1 MSHPKRGAGPLLIF
15 NLAGL
20 NLSVQR
26 LNGRLAVPGAPACV
40 FPDRGI
46 TPSRQR
52 QKPPASS
59 EPAGV
64 IEIEFAD
71 GSRMRTCWRLS
82 VFCSRAKDIRIKI
95 GLMDRQIYLIVFL
108 AVTASSPTISAQPDA
123 SRPSLVIMP
132 SSGIQASG
140 PQGGPFSPAVVQ
152 YLVRAT
158 SGTIRFA
165 IAPPF
170 WLTAD
175 PRLGTTGAE
184 GVMITLTINQRAL
197 RLPPGTYGPR
207 TTFTNLTSGQG
218 STTRSASLIVHDP
231 PPSGYLLDERGGYL
245 SDDRKER
252 LRAR

>member
-1 MSHPKRGAGPLLIF
+1 M
-15 NLAGL
+15 
-20 NLSVQR
+20 
-26 LNGRLAVPGAPACV
+26 AVGCGHVGDSRYFVPAP
-40 FPDRGI
+40 
-46 TPSRQR
+46 
-52 QKPPASS
+52 
-59 EPAGV
+59 
-64 IEIEFAD
+64 
-71 GSRMRTCWRLS
+71 
-82 VFCSRAKDIRIKI
+82 KDIRIKI

-158 SGTIRFA
+158 SGTIRFV

-175 PRLGTTGAE
+175 PRLGTAGAE

-218 STTRSASLIVHDP
+218 STTRPASLIVHDP
-231 PPSGYLLDERGGYL
+231 PPTAIFWTKAADICRMTVR
-245 SDDRKER
+245 SDYAHADRPPSSYGTPS
-252 LRAR
+252 

>member
-1 MSHPKRGAGPLLIF
+1 MKHIF
-15 NLAGL
+15 LFFPAALA
-20 NLSVQR
+20 LS
-26 LNGRLAVPGAPACV
+26 A
-40 FPDRGI
+40 
-46 TPSRQR
+46 
-52 QKPPASS
+52 
-59 EPAGV
+59 
-64 IEIEFAD
+64 
-71 GSRMRTCWRLS
+71 
-82 VFCSRAKDIRIKI
+82 
-95 GLMDRQIYLIVFL
+95 
-108 AVTASSPTISAQPDA
+108 TAAAQTNE
-123 SRPSLVIMP
+123 SRPSLVIVP
-132 SSGIQASG
+132 SAGMQASG
-140 PQGGPFSPAVVQ
+140 PQRGPFSPASAQ

-207 TTFTNLTSGQG
+207 ITFTNLTNGQG

-231 PPSGYLLDERGGYL
+231 PPSGYLLDESGGYL